1 METSDVP
8 RRQVVVGAGLGTL
21 AAALTACGGSGGG
34 SVGPQQAEPTTGA
47 PAGGEGARR
56 PLTKVADVPVG
67 SGVVVEDFVVT
78 QPTPGA
84 FTGLSRV
91 CTHKGC
97 KVAEVVDAEI
107 VCPCHGSRFALDGSV
122 VKGPATK
129 PLPIQAVA
137 VEGDAVVL
145 A

>member
-1 METSDVP
+1 
-8 RRQVVVGAGLGTL
+8 
-21 AAALTACGGSGGG
+21 
-34 SVGPQQAEPTTGA
+34 
-47 PAGGEGARR
+47 
-56 PLTKVADVPVG
+56 
-67 SGVVVEDFVVT
+67 VVT
-78 QPTPGA
+78 QPIPGA